1 MKTTYISLATALILS
16 GCAFSDSAMQYAQE
30 GTKRSDSGYQAKIEM
45 TKHLTAFLAEA
56 NKGCGVKVEIINGVP
71 VTTVKECLRLEDAMA
86 SVDKVEIIKP
96 QQVKDMLESAGDFM
110 TKSTNL
116 VVPFASI
123 YYGFKNNEVNQ
134 NANVAIRKSDND
146 AQTSMWSNYT
156 DNYENTTN
164 TTSNTSSTTNTTT
177 STSTADTTTQV
188 VPSVVVDGNITNIGN

>member
-30 GTKRSDSGYQAKIEM
+30 GTKRSDAGYQAKIEM

-86 SVDKVEIIKP
+86 SVDRVEIIKP
-96 QQVKDMLESAGDFM
+96 QQVKDMLESAGDFVM
-110 TKSTNL
+110 KATNL
-116 VVPFASI
+116 VVPVSSI
-123 YYGFKNNEVNQ
+123 YFGYQTNKDNQ
-134 NANVAIRKSDND
+134 AANVAIRQSDNT
-146 AQTSMWSNYT
+146 AQSSMWSSYT
-156 DNYENTTN
+156 NNFENTTN
-164 TTSNTSSTTNTTT
+164 TSTDTSVSNTNT
-177 STSTADTTTQV
+177 STSTTETTTQV

>member
-1 MKTTYISLATALILS
+1 
-16 GCAFSDSAMQYAQE
+16 
-30 GTKRSDSGYQAKIEM
+30 M

-134 NANVAIRKSDND
+134 NANVAIRKSDNE